1 MSKRKRTALT
11 PTLRERKMTDT
22 PESAAFSGA
31 DTQSRARRGV
41 LAAAIGTAAL
51 AGLLFGFDTA
61 VIAGVTGDLTRLF
74 ALTPE
79 TLGVTVSAALW
90 GTLVGALFAGKPG
103 DAFGSRDSL
112 RVLAILYFVAGL
124 GCALAPSW
132 TAFLV
137 FRFICGLAIGGSSV
151 LAPVYIAEIAPPRH
165 RGFLVG
171 LFQLMIVTGILIA
184 YLSNAT
190 IAGLIDGDAAW
201 RWKLGVT
208 AAPALLFFIL
218 LFAIPNSPR
227 WLIAKGRREDAN
239 MAMARIGGPTTELD
253 RIEEALERDP
263 PGEKLSWHRH
273 RRPMMLAILIAMF
286 NQLAGINAVLYYL
299 NDIFARA
306 GSLSPDRQAVMIGI
320 ANLVFTLAGMALID
334 RLGRKTL
341 LLTGAAGMTLCLAAA
356 AGVLFGALDN
366 ALMLPAL
373 VGFIAFFA
381 TSQGAVIWVYISEI
395 FPTPVRARGSALGAS
410 THWLMNAL
418 IAGIFPVLVAWS
430 PGAPFVIFAA
440 AMVVQF
446 VVVAA
451 VFPETKGVDLDDMA
465 QRLD

>member
-1 MSKRKRTALT
+1 
-11 PTLRERKMTDT
+11 MTDT
-22 PESAAFSGA
+22 PEKAALSGP
-31 DTQSRARRGV
+31 DPRGRAGIGV

-112 RVLAILYFVAGL
+112 RVLAVLYFVAGL

-171 LFQLMIVTGILIA
+171 LFQLMIVTGILVA

-190 IAGLIDGDAAW
+190 IAGLIGGEAAW

-227 WLIAKGRREDAN
+227 WLLAKGRREEAS
-239 MAMARIGGPTTELD
+239 MAMVRIGTPAAELD
-253 RIEEALERDP
+253 RIEAALERDP
-263 PGEKLSWHRH
+263 PGEKLSWRRH
-273 RRPMMLAILIAMF
+273 RRPMLLAILIAMF

-306 GSLSPDRQAVMIGI
+306 GSLSPDRQAVLIGI

-341 LLTGAAGMTLCLAAA
+341 LLAGAAGMTLCLAAA

-373 VGFIAFFA
+373 IGFIAFFA

-418 IAGIFPVLVAWS
+418 IAGIFPVLAAWS
-430 PGAPFVIFAA
+430 PGAPFAIFAA

-451 VFPETKGVDLDDMA
+451 VFPETKGVDLDEMA
-465 QRLD
+465 QRID

>member
-1 MSKRKRTALT
+1 
-11 PTLRERKMTDT
+11 MTDT
-22 PESAAFSGA
+22 PESAAFSGPGA
-31 DTQSRARRGV
+31 QAPARRGV

-90 GTLVGALFAGKPG
+90 GTLAGALLAGKPG

-124 GCALAPSW
+124 GCALAPGW
-132 TAFLV
+132 TSFLV

-165 RGFLVG
+165 RGLLVG
-171 LFQLMIVTGILIA
+171 LFQLMIVTGILVA

-190 IAGLIDGDAAW
+190 IAGIMGGETAW

-208 AAPALLFFIL
+208 AAPALIFFLL

-227 WLIAKGRREDAN
+227 WLLAKGRRDEAG
-239 MAMARIGGPTTELD
+239 MAMIRIGAPAAELD
-253 RIEEALERDP
+253 RIAEALERDP
-263 PGEKLSWHRH
+263 PGEKLSWRRH
-273 RRPMMLAILIAMF
+273 RRPMLLAILIAMF

-306 GSLSPDRQAVMIGI
+306 GSLSPDRQAVLIGI

-341 LLTGAAGMTLCLAAA
+341 LLAGAAGMTLCLAAA
-356 AGVLFGALDN
+356 AGVLFGALDK

-430 PGAPFVIFAA
+430 PGAPFAIFAA
-440 AMVVQF
+440 AMVLQF

-451 VFPETKGVDLDDMA
+451 VFPETKGVDLDDMDRRIA
-465 QRLD
+465 AI

>member
-1 MSKRKRTALT
+1 MTGKHD
-11 PTLRERKMTDT
+11 REGV
-22 PESAAFSGA
+22 SGLA
-31 DTQSRARRGV
+31 VPRVGGGGA

-61 VIAGVTGDLTRLF
+61 VIAGVTGDLTDLF
-74 ALTPE
+74 SLTPE
-79 TLGVTVSAALW
+79 TLGITVSAALW

-112 RVLAILYFVAGL
+112 RLLAAFYFIAGL
-124 GCALAPSW
+124 GCAFASSW
-132 TAFLV
+132 PIFLF
-137 FRFICGLAIGGSSV
+137 FRFLCGLAIGGSSV
-151 LAPVYIAEIAPPRH
+151 LAPVYIAEIAPPRR

-190 IAGLIDGDAAW
+190 IAGIVGGEAAW
-201 RWKLGVT
+201 RWKLGIT
-208 AAPALLFFIL
+208 AAPALLFFVL

-227 WLIAKGRREDAN
+227 WLLAKGRRDEAS
-239 MAMARIGGPTTELD
+239 AALARIGASSATAAAELD
-253 RIEEALERDP
+253 RVEQALEREP
-263 PGEKLSWHRH
+263 PGEKLSWRRH
-273 RRPMMLAILIAMF
+273 RRPMLLAILVAMF

-306 GSLSPDRQAVMIGI
+306 GALSPDRQAVLIGL
-320 ANLVFTLAGMALID
+320 ANLIFTLVGMALID
-334 RLGRKTL
+334 RIGRKTL
-341 LLTGAAGMTLCLAAA
+341 LLAGAAGMALCLAVA
-356 AGVLFGALDN
+356 AGVLFGAIDKG
-366 ALMLPAL
+366 LMLPAL
-373 VGFIAFFA
+373 IGFIAFFA

-418 IAGIFPVLVAWS
+418 IAGLFPILVAWS
-430 PGAPFVIFAA
+430 PGAPFAIFAA

-446 VVVAA
+446 IVVAF
-451 VFPETKGVDLDDMA
+451 VFPETRGVDLDEMDRRMA
-465 QRLD
+465 QA